1 MRVAL
6 VCYCGKLQESKS
18 IKSFISNSDL
28 IIAVDSGLDFLNDI
42 GVIADY
48 AIGDFDS
55 LQDKSLLES
64 KVKSEVIWLPEKK
77 DETDLRAALD
87 YAINKITNITEV
99 FIFTHFSGRI
109 DQQIGVISQL
119 LYLFK
124 KNIPATIY
132 SGQHIVKLLTT
143 GICRLNRHENH
154 QYYSFISLSEHVI
167 FNSSKGLEYPLD
179 NLTIEHFAEVGLS
192 NHAIENIVEIDI
204 KSGFL
209 LSIETFRN

>member
-1 MRVAL
+1 MIVAL
-6 VCYCGKLQESKS
+6 VCYCGKLQESKL
-18 IKSFISNSDL
+18 IQPFIADSDL

-42 GVIADY
+42 GLIADY

-64 KVKSEVIWLPEKK
+64 QVKSEVLWLPEKK
-77 DETDLRAALD
+77 DETDLRAAIN
-87 YAINKITNITEV
+87 YAINKINNINEI
-99 FIFTHFSGRI
+99 FIFTNFSGRI

-124 KNIPATIY
+124 KNITATIY
-132 SGQHIVKLLTT
+132 SDQHIVKLLTT
-143 GICRLNRHENH
+143 GICRLSRHENH

-167 FNSSKGLEYPLD
+167 FNSSRGLEYPLN
-179 NLTIEHFAEVGLS
+179 NLTLEYFSEIGIS
-192 NHAIENIVEIDI
+192 NYAFEKNVEIDI
-204 KSGFL
+204 KSGLL